1 MYKIEKENFGYR
13 LTFSGFIREDEML
26 EWAKESKKAV
36 VGAPKDFGVLIDMKD
51 LKPLPADSQKH
62 MQDGQKIYK
71 EKGMLRSAVI
81 VNGATTKMQFQRI
94 AKETGIYDWERYI
107 DSTSIAGWEKV
118 AIDWVSS
125 GVDPDN

>member
-1 MYKIEKENFGYR
+1 MYRIEKENFGYR

-26 EWAKESKKAV
+26 EWVKESEKAV
-36 VGAPKDFGVLIDMKD
+36 IGAPKDFGVLIDMKD
-51 LKPLPADSQKH
+51 LKPLPEGSQRH

-71 EKGMLRSAVI
+71 KKGMSRSAVI

-107 DSTSIAGWEKV
+107 DSSSTVDWEKI